1 MNDSTEMESAFGYRQ
16 FTKAW
21 DLLEDL
27 IAKIQTALQSPAIVE
42 WRIPGLQLELARA
55 YEALSRDEEAEAT
68 FAAAAESAK
77 RINDGPTS
85 EEFVQCALG
94 EFYLRRRMYERALV
108 TSQFFRDGGPSEDAW
123 LLFNIRVRACAGLG
137 LVHQANEAAV
147 AYISAAPNK
156 DGAKRQMEAILGQL
170 SKKT

>member
-1 MNDSTEMESAFGYRQ
+1 MNDKPEIESAFGYRQ
-16 FTKAW
+16 FTKAY

-27 IAKIQTALQSPAIVE
+27 IAKIQNALQSPNIVH
-42 WRIPGLQLELARA
+42 WRIPALQLELARA

-68 FAAAAESAK
+68 FAAAAESAN

-85 EEFVQCALG
+85 EEFVQFALG
-94 EFYLRRRMYERALV
+94 EFYLRRRMYDRALV
-108 TSQFFRDGGPSEDAW
+108 TSQFIRDGGPSEDAW
-123 LLFNIRVRACAGLG
+123 LLFYIRAWACAGLG
-137 LVHQANEAAV
+137 LANEANEAAA

-156 DGAKRQMEAILGQL
+156 DGAKRQMEAIVGHG